1 MARQTVT
8 KDRAYYEMRYARS
21 RTDLLF
27 VIIFSLIN
35 CILAFFGTGY
45 MFLFAAIF
53 PMILSAL
60 SGILLLHPDMLTE
73 LLELDSLS
81 SAEVLSVSVSGSV
94 IKVFGI
100 LLLAVTV
107 LILLVYFFAW
117 LGSKKKGGW
126 LVAALVFFSIDCV
139 FMIFSISDVRDII
152 DILFHA
158 WVMYDL
164 ICGVIAWNKLKKMP
178 ETVVEGSFAEAVPSP
193 VTAEPGEISA
203 EPTALSADTAEP
215 EEPLSPLA
223 AAAAAASVESPEEA
237 DEDEKEDEDEDDED
251 DEGDF

>member
-53 PMILSAL
+53 PMILSGI
-60 SGILLLHPDMLTE
+60 SGIVLLHPDMLTE
-73 LLELDSLS
+73 LLELDPLS
-81 SAEVLSVSVSGSV
+81 SAEVLSASGSV

-139 FMIFSISDVRDII
+139 FMIFSISDISDLI
-152 DILFHA
+152 DILFHV

-178 ETVVEGSFAEAVPSP
+178 ETVVEGSFAEAVPST

-215 EEPLSPLA
+215 EETLSPLA

-237 DEDEKEDEDEDDED
+237 DEDEKEDEDEDEED

>member
-73 LLELDSLS
+73 LLELDPLS
-81 SAEVLSVSVSGSV
+81 SAEVLSVSGSV

-152 DILFHA
+152 DILFHV

-237 DEDEKEDEDEDDED
+237 DEEEKEDEDEDEED